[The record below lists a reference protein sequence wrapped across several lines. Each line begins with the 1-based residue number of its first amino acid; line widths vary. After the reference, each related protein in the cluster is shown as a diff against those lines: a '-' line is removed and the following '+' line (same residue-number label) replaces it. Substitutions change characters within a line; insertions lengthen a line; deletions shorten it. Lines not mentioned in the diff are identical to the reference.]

1 MRPSNSL
8 ARSKLYSSNSFGREG
23 LTKETEAVGI
33 TNIHILFDQDS
44 DGDRRARLAYEQLM
58 KERIAEHRNG
68 EHPWGSMRKDCP
80 LCRLGK

>member
-1 MRPSNSL
+1 M
-8 ARSKLYSSNSFGREG
+8 
-23 LTKETEAVGI
+23 GI